1 MASRRLLVSVTT
13 NDALADQDIRT
24 VEVPSVVN
32 MWASAVTITDTIGL
46 RLDKTVIMDDG
57 TANVSA
63 AAVGMVDTDRD
74 QLVFN
79 SIVERLESI
88 QTAMVQQPEAVRPND
103 DVTQLTDDLR
113 QLADDVARL
122 DHEFKDVLQAVAEG
136 IERTERAERR
146 IQQTVKRARKEL
158 KERDLEDPGLEAEHH
173 QLRLSDGDR
182 GAGDGLRALPAN
194 VEPAA
199 EEASSIKGVSVA
211 VLQRARG
218 F

>member
-32 MWASAVTITDTIGL
+32 MWASSVTVTDTIGL

-79 SIVERLESI
+79 SV
-88 QTAMVQQPEAVRPND
+88 V
-103 DVTQLTDDLR
+103 
-113 QLADDVARL
+113 
-122 DHEFKDVLQAVAEG
+122 
-136 IERTERAERR
+136 
-146 IQQTVKRARKEL
+146 
-158 KERDLEDPGLEAEHH
+158 
-173 QLRLSDGDR
+173 
-182 GAGDGLRALPAN
+182 GAGTLRVPATVTTSLIFIIS
-194 VEPAA
+194 VEP
-199 EEASSIKGVSVA
+199 I
-211 VLQRARG
+211 L
-218 F
+218 